1 MEGDPAAAAAAAP
14 PQPVK
19 RKRGRPRKS
28 ETQSTSTQTP
38 TPGGGPDSTLK
49 PKKQRKR
56 KVDGNTS
63 GPPPSSADV
72 SMIGQQVSG
81 VLEGTFDAGYLLSVR
96 VGNSD
101 TILRGVVFGPG
112 LSVPLSKLNDVA
124 PGVKQV
130 RREEKPMPLPPAAK
144 STPPAQAQAPAQAL
158 AQAHGQAPKQTLH
171 VFPTPLSFLVPPHS
185 NLAAPPTSAVLES
198 AAALFGNSIQ
208 APAAPAPPSTG
219 LVAALQQLPGGGYT
233 PDPTTFAFQ
242 PESVKSL

>member
-1 MEGDPAAAAAAAP
+1 MEGDPAAAAAA
-14 PQPVK
+14 QPVK

-28 ETQSTSTQTP
+28 ETPTTTQT
-38 TPGGGPDSTLK
+38 TTTTTDSTLK

-56 KVDGNTS
+56 KGEA
-63 GPPPSSADV
+63 PPPSSVDV
-72 SMIGQQVSG
+72 SMIGQQVTG

-96 VGNSD
+96 VGTSD

-130 RREEKPMPLPPAAK
+130 RREDKTLPLTPTPKPTPPPPGAPPKPLHIFPSPLSFTNLPPASAI
-144 STPPAQAQAPAQAL
+144 
-158 AQAHGQAPKQTLH
+158 
-171 VFPTPLSFLVPPHS
+171 
-185 NLAAPPTSAVLES
+185 PPTSAVLES
-198 AAALFGNSIQ
+198 AAALFGNSIS
-208 APAAPAPPSTG
+208 ASASPAPPSAG

-233 PDPTTFAFQ
+233 PDPSTFAQATFQ